1 MKQVFLKAVMLG
13 VLTASALCLSPG
25 SPLLAQDEE
34 LAQLRQKVSQLE
46 SRVKELEALLET
58 CREGLKNHPS
68 GEMAWQNKKN
78 WRSLKAGMS
87 EDQVKSILGEPVK
100 VIKGVKI
107 LWYYPNIYGGNV
119 SFDEKGR
126 LTGWNEP

>member
-46 SRVKELEALLET
+46 SRVKELEALLAQ
-58 CREGLKNHPS
+58 GL
-68 GEMAWQNKKN
+68 
-78 WRSLKAGMS
+78 
-87 EDQVKSILGEPVK
+87 DQLDPGHHRP
-100 VIKGVKI
+100 
-107 LWYYPNIYGGNV
+107 
-119 SFDEKGR
+119 GR
-126 LTGWNEP
+126 TRRTGDR